1 MLDLSEWSSGA
12 CSGSMEDGLGED
24 FGFVEDV
31 CLHSSGGAVEG
42 AGFVCEDSA
51 TAGRYCVNFCF
62 FFFFLGHTAGR
73 RMFTGV

>member
-1 MLDLSEWSSGA
+1 
-12 CSGSMEDGLGED
+12 MEDGLGED

-31 CLHSSGGAVEG
+31 CLHSSGVSVEG

-62 FFFFLGHTAGR
+62 FFF
-73 RMFTGV
+73 